1 MKVTKDILSA
11 LLIENSYIQTENETF
26 WCIPLKIKGDYWI
39 VATETNIFEN
49 KNEII
54 LKLKFNNTV
63 IRFDA
68 LVESFIEENGLHSFI
83 YTIKLNYSEDGLDD
97 NKKMFFSMLKELELK
112 HIEWNKRKEERFDI
126 GTNEQR
132 ANSLKLK
139 KLEQNLIF
147 NNIQLPCIINNIS
160 FSGAKI
166 TTWESDF
173 FIDKKLILCL
183 SFIKPIEQIHLPA
196 TIKNTS
202 IKTVDKGQIVSI
214 LSIKFDSPP
223 LAFKERISCFIEELK
238 K

>member
-1 MKVTKDILSA
+1 M
-11 LLIENSYIQTENETF
+11 
-26 WCIPLKIKGDYWI
+26 
-39 VATETNIFEN
+39 
-49 KNEII
+49 
-54 LKLKFNNTV
+54 
-63 IRFDA
+63 
-68 LVESFIEENGLHSFI
+68 
-83 YTIKLNYSEDGLDD
+83 
-97 NKKMFFSMLKELELK
+97 
-112 HIEWNKRKEERFDI
+112 
-126 GTNEQR
+126 
-132 ANSLKLK
+132 
-139 KLEQNLIF
+139 EQNLIF

-173 FIDKKLILCL
+173 FIDKKLVLCL
-183 SFIKPIEQIHLPA
+183 SFVKPIEQIHLPA